1 MASCQIKNNKFY
13 APNGEESILY
23 NSLRNDLG
31 ATKAKDVFLTAY
43 TPTFQDQVVRKE
55 IYNHRKNIFDT
66 LKSNQNYKVKVEDK
80 KGYKEITLFSQDNV
94 KLGYIRL
101 QNYNDGMSVKAI
113 NLATNTTP
121 GQGVGTE
128 IYKTAIRYALS
139 NNVSLYS
146 DISQAPIAQKIWNK
160 FVEQGVA
167 QKVGTRF
174 KVDSLGDSFD
184 KNAEIKPNKVYEF
197 LNNFYSVQ
205 EPLTLEEI
213 SEVKST
219 MQTESSVELHTALKK
234 AFFDKKGLFKPTK
247 KSLRASKLY
256 SEVEISRILTN
267 ATIQAK
273 IKDTISKLAN
283 TEEFFRNNYEYNE
296 NFLKQSAE
304 INSIG
309 NFKVNNPLKEEALYI
324 EENGGKKD
332 VEDLRLSQEELDQY
346 KRIPVVDE
354 EGNLKETELFYDDA
368 VKDVEVDSEA
378 YRGLSAIANAPANV
392 DTTKLEVKVSK
403 WLKDYGFNLT
413 KGFRELKTFLDNPTA
428 ENKQN
433 LYDAI
438 GYVKSPQ
445 EKVIKIENK
454 ERDYIYL
461 ETNKSEEELFDTLSL
476 VKTNTPNVYH
486 RVTKID
492 EAEMRDIVGDIFS
505 KEYKLYR
512 NYFGY
517 DLDFKFTKQGGNKA
531 VDKSGEPV
539 VVYRGGDI
547 TSPIKNDKY
556 TVGRFFTTSRQAATA
571 FGTKINSAVLFM
583 KNPFTVDAKGEMYTS
598 IATPKQMKSWVAD
611 TMDTVDTD
619 LIAEWAYKNNYD
631 GVIIKNV
638 QEGGSTGMMR
648 DANGYGVIPE
658 QADDY
663 IVFDNSQIKDLSEKQ
678 SQEKQVQTNFEGGI
692 TTDFVADFSAEIIK
706 NPNHPFYSNFKI
718 TENGIEIISQDNMSM
733 DNISFFLENDV
744 KLGKE
749 LQEYS
754 LLSKH
759 LPNLKSPKE
768 ETTKQDR
775 RVQAVNNVN
784 LVKEIGGNFVQ
795 INGDIIAAKDEDA
808 EFIKSNNQVYELQ
821 EKDGDYNYYVRLEKN
836 NDLKQFNFDVSP
848 PKEIDTQQFKNIM
861 SSKEQLSKV
870 KKLWKDDVLEDNFAC
885 Q

>member
-23 NSLRNDLG
+23 NSLKNDLG

-128 IYKTAIRYALS
+128 IYKTALRYALS

-309 NFKVNNPLKEEALYI
+309 NFKVNNPLKEEVLYI

-433 LYDAI
+433 LYDAV

-445 EKVIKIENK
+445 EKVVKIENK

-492 EAEMRDIVGDIFS
+492 EDEMRDIVGDIFS

-517 DLDFKFTKQGGNKA
+517 GD
-531 VDKSGEPV
+531 V
-539 VVYRGGDI
+539 V
-547 TSPIKNDKY
+547 N
-556 TVGRFFTTSRQAATA
+556 
-571 FGTKINSAVLFM
+571 
-583 KNPFTVDAKGEMYTS
+583 E
-598 IATPKQMKSWVAD
+598 
-611 TMDTVDTD
+611 
-619 LIAEWAYKNNYD
+619 
-631 GVIIKNV
+631 
-638 QEGGSTGMMR
+638 
-648 DANGYGVIPE
+648 
-658 QADDY
+658 
-663 IVFDNSQIKDLSEKQ
+663 
-678 SQEKQVQTNFEGGI
+678 QEKQVQTNFEGGI

-733 DNISFFLENDV
+733 DNINFFLENDV

-768 ETTKQDR
+768 ENTKQDR
-775 RVQAVNNVN
+775 RIQAVNNVN

-808 EFIKSNNQVYELQ
+808 EFVKSNNQVYELQ

-870 KKLWKDDVLEDNFAC
+870 KKLWKDDMLEDNFAC

>member
-23 NSLRNDLG
+23 NSLKSDLG

-80 KGYKEITLFSQDNV
+80 KGYKEITLFSQDKV

-128 IYKTAIRYALS
+128 IYKTAIKYALS

-205 EPLTLEEI
+205 EPLTIEEI

-309 NFKVNNPLKEEALYI
+309 NFKVNNPLKEEAIYI

-346 KRIPVVDE
+346 KRIPIVDE

-492 EAEMRDIVGDIFS
+492 EDEMRDIVGDIFS

-517 DLDFKFTKQGGNKA
+517 GD
-531 VDKSGEPV
+531 V
-539 VVYRGGDI
+539 V
-547 TSPIKNDKY
+547 N
-556 TVGRFFTTSRQAATA
+556 
-571 FGTKINSAVLFM
+571 
-583 KNPFTVDAKGEMYTS
+583 E
-598 IATPKQMKSWVAD
+598 
-611 TMDTVDTD
+611 
-619 LIAEWAYKNNYD
+619 
-631 GVIIKNV
+631 
-638 QEGGSTGMMR
+638 
-648 DANGYGVIPE
+648 
-658 QADDY
+658 
-663 IVFDNSQIKDLSEKQ
+663 
-678 SQEKQVQTNFEGGI
+678 QEKQVQTNFEGGI

-775 RVQAVNNVN
+775 RIQAVNNVN

-795 INGDIIAAKDEDA
+795 INGDIIAAKDEDV

-870 KKLWKDDVLEDNFAC
+870 KKLWKDDMLEDNFAC